1 MNIFRSLGTE
11 NRIFKDE
18 RVFQPDFLPGELL
31 HRERELK
38 EMAISLRSAASGKRS
53 ENLLLVGPAGTGK
66 TSCSRTVLKQLS
78 EYSQRPLPLYVN
90 CWETSTRFGVL
101 SELAEKLE
109 TLLPRRGIAADEVM
123 RRVVEA
129 IKYEN
134 KTPVIVL
141 DEIDRLF
148 VSKNGEE
155 MVIYDLARAQE
166 VFGVQVA
173 LIGIT
178 NDNEL
183 MARMDGRVRSSFSP
197 RVIEFKQYTI
207 TDLKDILK
215 ERALLAFFPDVL
227 DSEVIPL
234 CAAIGA
240 KAGGDC
246 RVALNALWQAGREA
260 EGKNS
265 QKVLVGHVKL
275 VKERALEMSK
285 QISEKKAGEFDE
297 LDTTI
302 LALLKKGEMESGEL
316 YKSLAPFKFTD
327 RALRLRLERLEE
339 LRAIESVKKGAG
351 KAFQIR
357 KG

>member
-1 MNIFRSLGTE
+1 MGAE
-11 NRIFKDE
+11 VRIFKDE
-18 RVFQPDFLPGELL
+18 RVFQPDFLPDELL
-31 HRERELK
+31 HRERELR

-66 TSCSRTVLKQLS
+66 TSSARAVLKQLS

-90 CWETSTRFGVL
+90 CWEISTRFGVL

-134 KTPVIVL
+134 KAPVIVL

-148 VSKNGEE
+148 VSKPGEE
-155 MVIYDLARAQE
+155 MIIYDLVRACE
-166 VFGVQVA
+166 IHSVQIA

-178 NDNEL
+178 NDTGL
-183 MARMDGRVRSSFSP
+183 MARMEQRMRSSFSP
-197 RVIEFKQYTI
+197 RVVEFRPYSI

-215 ERALLAFFPDVL
+215 ERALLAFFPDAL
-227 DSEVIPL
+227 DREVIPL

-240 KAGGDC
+240 KSGGDC

-260 EGKNS
+260 EAKNS
-265 QKVLVGHVKL
+265 QKVLVEHVKA
-275 VKERALEMSK
+275 VKERAIEMSR
-285 QISEKKAGEFDE
+285 QLSEKKAGDFDE

-302 LALLKKGEMESGEL
+302 LGLLKKKEMESGEL
-316 YKSLAPFKFTD
+316 YKALAPFRLTD

-339 LRAIESVKKGAG
+339 LNTIESEKKGAG
-351 KAFQIR
+351 KVFRIM
-357 KG
+357 KGA